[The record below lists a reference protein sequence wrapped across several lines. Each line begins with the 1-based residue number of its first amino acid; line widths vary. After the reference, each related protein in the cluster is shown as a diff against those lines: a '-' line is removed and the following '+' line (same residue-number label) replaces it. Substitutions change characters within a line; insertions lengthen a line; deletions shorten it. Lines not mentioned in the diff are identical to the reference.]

1 MKKEELNRLKAGLLT
16 CLLLLSMNACSKSED
31 KKEEIQNETITQ
43 PLDINNYLIVFLEDK
58 AIIYNSS
65 AIAYSSREGYAIIN
79 ESYASMKFIQTPCV
93 VLTGK
98 DNCIKFASEIVGE
111 ENVIFMEFENEYD
124 LVLKP
129 NN

>member
-1 MKKEELNRLKAGLLT
+1 MKKEELKRLKIGLLT

-31 KKEEIQNETITQ
+31 KKEEIQNEIITQ
-43 PLDINNYLIVFLEDK
+43 PLDVKNYLIAFIENK
-58 AIIYNSS
+58 AIIYDSS
-65 AIAYSSREGYAIIN
+65 AIAYSAREGYAFIN
-79 ESYASMKFIQTPCV
+79 ESYASMIFIQTPCV

-111 ENVIFMEFENEYD
+111 ENVTFMEFENEYD

>member
-1 MKKEELNRLKAGLLT
+1 MKKEELKRLKIGLLT
-16 CLLLLSMNACSKSED
+16 CLLLLNMNACSKSED
-31 KKEEIQNETITQ
+31 KKEEIQNEIITQ
-43 PLDINNYLIVFLEDK
+43 ALDINNYLIVFLEDK
-58 AIIYNSS
+58 AVIYNSS
-65 AIAYSSREGYAIIN
+65 AVASSAREGYAIIN
-79 ESYASMKFIQTPCV
+79 KSYACMKFIQTPCV

>member
-1 MKKEELNRLKAGLLT
+1 MKKEELKRLKAGLLT
-16 CLLLLSMNACSKSED
+16 CLLLLSMNACSNSED
-31 KKEEIQNETITQ
+31 KKEEIQNEIITQ

-58 AIIYNSS
+58 AVIYNSS

-79 ESYASMKFIQTPCV
+79 KSYASMKFLQTPCV

>member
-1 MKKEELNRLKAGLLT
+1 MKKEELKRLKAGLLT

-31 KKEEIQNETITQ
+31 KKEKIQNEIITQ
-43 PLDINNYLIVFLEDK
+43 SLDVKNYLIAFIENK
-58 AIIYNSS
+58 AIIYDSS
-65 AIAYSSREGYAIIN
+65 AIAYSAREGYTFIN
-79 ESYASMKFIQTPCV
+79 ESYASMIFIQTPCV